1 MRKEETLNQQA
12 EVAESDIESVD
23 GQASAASVE
32 ELAAERD
39 ALMDQLQRSVAEFQ
53 NFRRRTEQDRLKMR
67 QLATHDVMQSILPLL
82 DDLSRAIANIPDEQL
97 NSGLGEGLKAIERKF
112 LGILERN
119 GVAPVGAVGEPFDPA
134 FHEAVAADESGDRS
148 VIVEVYQTG
157 YRHGD
162 SVLRPAMVKVGGPV
176 TFNA

>member
-1 MRKEETLNQQA
+1 
-12 EVAESDIESVD
+12 
-23 GQASAASVE
+23 
-32 ELAAERD
+32 
-39 ALMDQLQRSVAEFQ
+39 
-53 NFRRRTEQDRLKMR
+53 MR

-82 DDLSRAIANIPDEQL
+82 DDLSRAIANVPDEQL
-97 NSGLGEGLKAIERKF
+97 NSGLEEGLKAIERKF